1 LAERTY
7 LSIGDV
13 LSLLKDE
20 FPDIT
25 ISKIRFLESQG
36 LLDPE
41 RTPSGYRKFYEED
54 VDRLRWILRQQ
65 RENFLPLKVIKG
77 RLRRNGGLAEGE
89 SPDPD
94 RVDPAGRAGAGA
106 GVGVARKATGSRSVA
121 GVAAIATLR
130 PREAGTAG
138 TPAQGP
144 GERPRGAAGGARV
157 HQGPEGGQDEP
168 AEGAH
173 DLDREPPAQE
183 GRAREARARERTGQ
197 TSTPSPTG
205 VRSRFGV
212 PSQQRGGRPDAG
224 ALPADTRGRGGSPGR
239 SAPAT
244 PGAGV
249 RPDDATLPRSRPDDT
264 GGPGSRPDDTAGPRS
279 RPDDTAGPGGR
290 PDDTAGPAGR
300 REGSAGPRPA
310 PPETTEE
317 QSGGPLSIGLS
328 GVNLTAGE
336 LSEASG
342 LSEEDLRELERYGL
356 LVGRPVG
363 DTVYFDEESL
373 TVARLSA
380 GFRRFGI
387 EARHLRMY
395 RTAADREASFFEQIV
410 MPMLK
415 QRNPVARRRAVETL
429 TELARLGQG
438 LRGSLLRSALRDNTG
453 G

>member
-77 RLRRNGGLAEGE
+77 RLGGNGDTTEDP

-94 RVDPAGRAGAGA
+94 LADPAATAGAGA
-106 GVGVARKATGSRSVA
+106 GVGVAHKAAGSRSA
-121 GVAAIATLR
+121 ASAAAIASTVR
-130 PREAGTAG
+130 PRGAG
-138 TPAQGP
+138 TPGRPASGP
-144 GERPRGAAGGARV
+144 GERPGGAAGGARL
-157 HQGPEGGQDEP
+157 HRGREGGQDEP
-168 AEGAH
+168 AEDSH
-173 DLDREPPAQE
+173 DLDREPPA
-183 GRAREARARERTGQ
+183 AREPTAREPTL
-197 TSTPSPTG
+197 SPTPTPTG
-205 VRSRFGV
+205 VGTRFGV
-212 PSQQRGGRPDAG
+212 PAHQRGDRPDAG
-224 ALPADTRGRGGSPGR
+224 AQPDDTPGRGGSSSR
-239 SAPAT
+239 SAAPSA
-244 PGAGV
+244 GGGV
-249 RPDDATLPRSRPDDT
+249 RPEV
-264 GGPGSRPDDTAGPRS
+264 TAGPSGRGEES
-279 RPDDTAGPGGR
+279 AGPS
-290 PDDTAGPAGR
+290 R
-300 REGSAGPRPA
+300 RRKESAGPRPA
-310 PPETTEE
+310 PPEETGEE
-317 QSGGPLSIGLS
+317 TGGPLSIGLS

-342 LSEEDLRELERYGL
+342 LSEAELRELERYGL

-429 TELARLGQG
+429 AELARLGQG

>member
-1 LAERTY
+1 MAERTY

-77 RLRRNGGLAEGE
+77 RLGGNGGTTEGGSAGPE
-89 SPDPD
+89 RPDP
-94 RVDPAGRAGAGA
+94 GTT
-106 GVGVARKATGSRSVA
+106 GVGVGVVRLATSSRSAA
-121 GVAAIATLR
+121 GAAAMAPTGP
-130 PREAGTAG
+130 PREAGTSG
-138 TPAQGP
+138 PHAQVSG
-144 GERPRGAAGGARV
+144 GRSGGAISGARL
-157 HQGPEGGQDEP
+157 HQGPEHGQPDP
-168 AEGAH
+168 AQGSDDPAQGA
-173 DLDREPPAQE
+173 PAQE
-183 GRAREARARERTGQ
+183 LRAPEATAQKSTLSPAPASTGARGRVGANSQPRGDRIAAAGPPAAGARA
-197 TSTPSPTG
+197 
-205 VRSRFGV
+205 
-212 PSQQRGGRPDAG
+212 
-224 ALPADTRGRGGSPGR
+224 RGGSPGH
-239 SAPAT
+239 SAPPTSA
-244 PGAGV
+244 PVSPA
-249 RPDDATLPRSRPDDT
+249 DDT
-264 GGPGSRPDDTAGPRS
+264 TSRRRRQENAAEPGRQPEPTAGAR
-279 RPDDTAGPGGR
+279 
-290 PDDTAGPAGR
+290 GR
-300 REGSAGPRPA
+300 REESGGRRPA
-310 PPETTEE
+310 ALEGTAEE
-317 QSGGPLSIGLS
+317 EGGGPLSIGLS
-328 GVNLTAGE
+328 GVNLTAEE

-342 LSEEDLRELERYGL
+342 LSEQELHELERYGL

-373 TVARLSA
+373 TVARLAA

-429 TELARLGQG
+429 AELARLGQG
-438 LRGSLLRSALRDNTG
+438 LRGSLLRTALKDNTG

>member
-77 RLRRNGGLAEGE
+77 RLGGNGGTTEAP

-94 RVDPAGRAGAGA
+94 RPDPRSAGAGA
-106 GVGVARKATGSRSVA
+106 AVGVVRATTGSRSAA
-121 GVAAIATLR
+121 GAPAMAPTVRAPGAGSPGTSGQAPGGRPAA
-130 PREAGTAG
+130 
-138 TPAQGP
+138 
-144 GERPRGAAGGARV
+144 AAGGPRPR
-157 HQGPEGGQDEP
+157 QGPEHRQGDP
-168 AEGAH
+168 AEGS
-173 DLDREPPAQE
+173 DDRDPGAPA
-183 GRAREARARERTGQ
+183 GEARAREPRAPEATGREPTAQ
-197 TSTPSPTG
+197 TSTMSPAPATTG
-205 VRSRFGV
+205 ARSHVGAA
-212 PSQQRGGRPDAG
+212 SQPRSGRLG
-224 ALPADTRGRGGSPGR
+224 ADRPPAAAARTRGGSPSQ
-239 SAPAT
+239 SAPPT
-244 PGAGV
+244 AGPAV
-249 RPDDATLPRSRPDDT
+249 RR
-264 GGPGSRPDDTAGPRS
+264 DDTAGRGS
-279 RPDDTAGPGGR
+279 RPEDTAG
-290 PDDTAGPAGR
+290 AEGR
-300 REGSAGPRPA
+300 REEQGGRRPA
-310 PPETTEE
+310 AQERTAGEETG
-317 QSGGPLSIGLS
+317 SPLSIGLS
-328 GVNLTAGE
+328 GVNLTAEE

-342 LSEEDLRELERYGL
+342 LSAEELRELERYGL
-356 LVGRPVG
+356 LVGRSVG

-373 TVARLSA
+373 TVARLAA

-429 TELARLGQG
+429 AELARLGQG
-438 LRGSLLRSALRDNTG
+438 LRGSLLRTALKDNTG

>member
-1 LAERTY
+1 

-77 RLRRNGGLAEGE
+77 RLGGNGDTTEGP
-89 SPDPD
+89 SPDPE
-94 RVDPAGRAGAGA
+94 RPEASTAGAGA
-106 GVGVARKATGSRSVA
+106 GVGVGRTATGSRSA
-121 GVAAIATLR
+121 GAGAMASAVRHRGAGR
-130 PREAGTAG
+130 PDRQ
-138 TPAQGP
+138 AQES
-144 GERPRGAAGGARV
+144 GER
-157 HQGPEGGQDEP
+157 EP
-168 AEGAH
+168 SA
-173 DLDREPPAQE
+173 REPTA
-183 GRAREARARERTGQ
+183 Q
-197 TSTPSPTG
+197 TSTLSPVPASTG
-205 VRSRFGV
+205 SRSRFGV
-212 PSQQRGGRPDAG
+212 PSQPRGAGSRPAE
-224 ALPADTRGRGGSPGR
+224 APPAHARGRGGSPSPSAPSTPDPSGRPDATASPSGRPPDATGPGGRRDEPAGPAGR
-239 SAPAT
+239 SE
-244 PGAGV
+244 
-249 RPDDATLPRSRPDDT
+249 
-264 GGPGSRPDDTAGPRS
+264 DTAP
-279 RPDDTAGPGGR
+279 TAGR
-290 PDDTAGPAGR
+290 PDDTTPTAGR
-300 REGSAGPRPA
+300 PADSAGARSRRAEAPNRRPA
-310 PPETTEE
+310 PPEATAEE
-317 QSGGPLSIGLS
+317 EGGGPLSIGLS
-328 GVNLTAGE
+328 GVNLTAEE
-336 LSEASG
+336 LAEASG
-342 LSEEDLRELERYGL
+342 LSGEELRELERYGL

-363 DTVYFDEESL
+363 DTIYFDEESL
-373 TVARLSA
+373 TVARLAA

-429 TELARLGQG
+429 AELARLGQG
-438 LRGSLLRSALRDNTG
+438 LRGSLLRSALKDNTG